1 MSYLGVSGEISAK
14 FSPLDDQ
21 PRLRRLT
28 GETLFTAPGSM
39 TNGEFGLFRWDMDAT
54 VGGAGLHFHRTFSE
68 SFYILSGTV
77 RLFDG
82 ANHVDAT
89 AGDFLYV
96 PRGGVHGF
104 DNVSGAEA
112 SMLVL
117 FAPGAPRER
126 FFTELIEI
134 RQGGRELAPDEWA
147 EFYARHD
154 QYMVS

>member
-1 MSYLGVSGEISAK
+1 MSYVGASGEVSAT
-14 FSPLDDQ
+14 FCPLDDQ
-21 PRLRRLT
+21 PRLARAT
-28 GETLFTAPGSM
+28 GETFFTAPGSM
-39 TNGEFGLFRWDMDAT
+39 TNGRFGLFRWDMDASG
-54 VGGAGLHFHRTFSE
+54 GGAGLHFHRTFSE

-77 RLFDG
+77 RLFNG
-82 ANHVDAT
+82 TNHVDAA

-96 PRGGVHGF
+96 PEGGVHGF
-104 DNVSGAEA
+104 SNVSDAEA

-126 FFTELIEI
+126 FFTELTEI
-134 RQGGRELAPDEWA
+134 RQGGRELSQEEWA